1 MINLLICLIII
12 FILIYFLISYLNKE
26 QFISNNPKNGF
37 SCNPYGTL
45 NPDKSFTTLFKT
57 QCYNGDVESED
68 LDNLEQTPEKV
79 KCPLGTE
86 ELSVNE
92 SVVSLNKAICR

>member
-1 MINLLICLIII
+1 MINLLICIII
-12 FILIYFLISYLNKE
+12 AILLISYLNKE

-79 KCPLGTE
+79 ECPLGTE
-86 ELSVNE
+86 ELSANE
-92 SVVSLNKAICR
+92 SATSLNKAICR